1 MRLTLRQKLVIWFS
15 LAFCGIIAGFGI
27 LVLRNNGDRYQQQ
40 SYAHCRRI
48 VQANIDLADN
58 YFEQLSNVV
67 YIVVSD
73 QDIIT
78 SVNYRMNNPDVDY
91 SIELYNQRKS
101 TVYKGLHRVG
111 I

>member
-27 LVLRNNGDRYQQQ
+27 LVLRNNGDRDQQQ

-58 YFEQLSNVV
+58 
-67 YIVVSD
+67 
-73 QDIIT
+73 
-78 SVNYRMNNPDVDY
+78 
-91 SIELYNQRKS
+91 
-101 TVYKGLHRVG
+101 
-111 I
+111 